1 MLQVSHFSLQLAAK
15 LALESVRKEVENS
28 SRGPKT
34 GQGVHGGGK
43 QAARG
48 RGRGRRRGE
57 QVSSQI
63 DSMHHFWNLYYLYAI
78 CFRSRNNMEG
88 VETSSLS
95 SLGHN
100 LLKNQRWR
108 LIAMIQRLHL
118 LKHLHQIQVRP
129 EQRKPN
135 IKKQEKGMAG
145 TAQMDIR

>member
-1 MLQVSHFSLQLAAK
+1 MTLDDGSIFHSPLPMPDQDAACEVRQLRINLAAVSQFFYSLQLAAK

-78 CFRSRNNMEG
+78 C
-88 VETSSLS
+88 
-95 SLGHN
+95 LGTGTT
-100 LLKNQRWR
+100 WR
-108 LIAMIQRLHL
+108 GWKLPAFPAL
-118 LKHLHQIQVRP
+118 
-129 EQRKPN
+129 
-135 IKKQEKGMAG
+135 G
-145 TAQMDIR
+145 TTC